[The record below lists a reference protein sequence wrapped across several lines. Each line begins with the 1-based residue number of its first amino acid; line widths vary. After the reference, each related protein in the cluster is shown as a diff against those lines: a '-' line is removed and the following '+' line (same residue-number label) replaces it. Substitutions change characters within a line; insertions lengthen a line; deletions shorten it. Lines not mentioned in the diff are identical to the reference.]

1 VTNHFNRSFWVWLTA
16 ISVLLSALMPALSHS
31 ARLQSTDGSLA
42 PVCTSSG
49 MKWLDTNSGE
59 LREQSAAGETAST
72 AEHCQ
77 WCTAN
82 PVAMTP
88 SQKVVPPL
96 FLSLA
101 EAALPVS
108 TPRSHP
114 FSWPPSHPRAP
125 PVAA

>member
-1 VTNHFNRSFWVWLTA
+1 VKNHFNRLFWVWLTA
-16 ISVLLSALMPALSHS
+16 VSVLLSALMPALSHS
-31 ARLQSTDGSLA
+31 ARLQSVDGSLA
-42 PVCTSSG
+42 PICTSSG
-49 MKWLDTNSGE
+49 MKWLDTKSGE
-59 LREQSAAGETAST
+59 LREQSAADETT
-72 AEHCQ
+72 AANEHCT

-82 PVAMTP
+82 PVTLTSA
-88 SQKVVPPL
+88 QKVVEPL

-108 TPRSHP
+108 APNSHP